1 MFNNLMMGLQIAIE
15 PFNLF
20 LIAGGTFFG
29 ILVGAM
35 PGMHASTVI
44 ILFTP
49 ITLYLHSIPAFL
61 FSVAIYCGELF
72 GGSITAILFRIP
84 GTAAAIA
91 TTFDGYEMTKRG
103 RAGEALIAAIY
114 SSAFGGLL
122 SVFALITIVPFLAKI
137 ALGFGPAEFFS
148 LAVMGLS
155 VISAFASKSLLKGT
169 IMALWGL
176 VIATIGMDNMVGV
189 ERLTFNFLSL
199 RMGISFIIVLLGI
212 LPLAEVF
219 KAITECFREGTK
231 EKEKIRNI
239 TNKIKIPSFWFAI
252 ENLFKYRI
260 TFLKSSLIG
269 TIIGILPGAGGT
281 ISSFLSY
288 GEAVRSSKHP
298 EQFGT
303 GAIEG
308 VIAPEAANNASSGGA
323 MVPMLTLGIPGSE
336 TTAILLGLLV
346 LHGLRPGPMLL
357 IEAPNL
363 VYSCFIGMIIANI
376 FIIIMGVSM
385 SKVFLKLLQLPKYFI
400 YPGILLLCTIAAFN
414 LRNSWSD
421 VWMLFIF
428 GIIGYFM
435 DKYEWPVAPLVLGMV
450 LGNLLEDSFR
460 RALLIYDG
468 DFFVF
473 FKLPVS
479 AILLIISVIFYLAP
493 FVKMMKKSLNKKNA

>member
-1 MFNNLMMGLQIAIE
+1 MLNNLILGLHIAIE

-20 LIAGGTFFG
+20 LIAGGTFLG

-35 PGMHASTVI
+35 PGMHASTII
-44 ILFTP
+44 ILLTP
-49 ITLYLHSIPAFL
+49 ITLFLNSIPAFL

-84 GTAAAIA
+84 GTSAAIA

-103 RAGEALIAAIY
+103 KAGEALIGAIY
-114 SSAFGGLL
+114 SSAIGGLL
-122 SVFALITIVPFLAKI
+122 SVFALIMIVPFLAKI

-155 VISAFASKSLLKGT
+155 VISGFASKSLLKGT

-176 VIATIGMDNMVGV
+176 ILATVGMDRMMGV
-189 ERLTFNFLSL
+189 DRLTFNLLSL

-219 KAITECFREGTK
+219 KAIAECFKGGTK
-231 EKEKIRNI
+231 EKRKFRKVA
-239 TNKIKIPSFWFAI
+239 TQIKMPSFWSAM
-252 ENLFKYRI
+252 NTLLKYWI

-269 TIIGILPGAGGT
+269 LIIGILPGAGGT

-288 GEAVRSSKHP
+288 GEAVRCSKYP
-298 EQFGT
+298 EKFGT
-303 GAIEG
+303 GIVEG

-363 VYSCFIGMIIANI
+363 VYSCFIGMIIANT
-376 FIIIMGVSM
+376 FIIIMGVSL
-385 SKVFLKLLQLPKYFI
+385 SKLFIRLLQLPNYFI
-400 YPGILLLCTIAAFN
+400 YPGIFLLCTIAAFN
-414 LRNSWSD
+414 LRNSWTD

-435 DKYEWPVAPLVLGMV
+435 EKYEWPVAPLVLGMV

-468 DFFVF
+468 DFFIF

-479 AILLIISVIFYLAP
+479 AILLMISFIFYLAP
-493 FVKMMKKSLNKKNA
+493 FIRMMKKD